1 MGFEGDAEKIQK
13 LYLAGKTEAAMA
25 VPDALADE
33 ISLVGP
39 VDKEI
44 GSKWTKRQSLDQRLR
59 KKHRGT
65 RDSGSTGLR

>member
-1 MGFEGDAEKIQK
+1 
-13 LYLAGKTEAAMA
+13 MA

-39 VDKEI
+39 VDKI
-44 GSKWTKRQSLDQRLR
+44 RDRSKRTKRRYFDQRLR

-65 RDSGSTGLR
+65 RDSGSTGFR